1 VLHNNICQNAIFVT
15 PAGRWKLAGLE
26 AITRL
31 DTASHITSQPFHQQ
45 SEKLR

>member
-31 DTASHITSQPFHQQ
+31 DKHITSQPFHQQ
-45 SEKLR
+45 SEKSR